1 MADTALNPSLTAP
14 TVRKSLYIPSL
25 DGIRAVSF
33 MLVFIAHCGLEGIV
47 PGGLGVTIF
56 FFLSGYLITTLLR
69 TEADQT
75 GRINIRDFYIRRV
88 LRIFPPFYITILF
101 GVLLHVTKVLPGPI
115 GGGVLFQSFHLAN
128 YWTVYRLLH
137 FLPLDGIPMG
147 SNVMWSL
154 AVEEHFYLLFPVL
167 YVVLRRYF
175 RARGQTILLSWMC
188 LAVLAWR
195 CFLVFHLGYSESR
208 TFYATDTRADSILWG
223 CIFAIVANPMLDE
236 KRVLGYRLGL
246 LFFGA
251 VLLLVGTLFNR
262 NNQFRETFRYT
273 IHGLILFPI
282 FTAAIVYHESPM
294 FRWLNFKWVRQ
305 FGVLSYSLYL
315 IHYTI
320 LYVVWLWVPSI
331 NRRVDP
337 TIQGVIAFIISL
349 GLSIAMYRWV
359 EKPFA
364 QLRKK
369 FSHASG
375 AKSSNG
381 LNQNTGSSQTSD
393 GLMVPTLS

>member
-1 MADTALNPSLTAP
+1 MTDSVFNPTLPAP
-14 TVRKSLYIPSL
+14 AVRKSLYIPSL

-33 MLVFIAHCGLEGIV
+33 MLVFVAHCGLEKII

-88 LRIFPPFYITILF
+88 LRIFPPFYLTILF
-101 GVLLHVTKVLPGPI
+101 GVLLHLTGVLHGPI
-115 GGGVLFQSFHLAN
+115 GSGVLYQSLHLAN
-128 YWTVYRLLH
+128 YWTVYRKMHL
-137 FLPLDGIPMG
+137 LPLDGIPMG

-154 AVEEHFYLLFPVL
+154 AVEEHFYLLFPLL
-167 YVVLRRYF
+167 YVMLRKHF
-175 RARGQTILLSWMC
+175 RARGQTILMSTLCM
-188 LAVLAWR
+188 AILAWR
-195 CFLVFHLGYSESR
+195 CVLVYRLGYSENR
-208 TFYATDTRADSILWG
+208 TFFATDTRADSILWG
-223 CIFAIVANPMLDE
+223 CIFAIAANPMLDA
-236 KRVLGYRLGL
+236 KRVLGYRLGGA
-246 LFFGA
+246 FAVA
-251 VLLLVGTLFNR
+251 VLLLVRTLIYR
-262 NNQFRETFRYT
+262 DERFRETFRYT

-320 LYVVWLWVPSI
+320 LYVVWARVPI
-331 NRRVDP
+331 HPVF
-337 TIQGVIAFIISL
+337 QGIIAFVVSL
-349 GLSIAMYRWV
+349 GLSMAMYRWV

-364 QLRKK
+364 KLRKR
-369 FSHASG
+369 FSHATAAKG
-375 AKSSNG
+375 AAGENVSAMST
-381 LNQNTGSSQTSD
+381 QNLHQGVS
-393 GLMVPTLS
+393 VPTLS